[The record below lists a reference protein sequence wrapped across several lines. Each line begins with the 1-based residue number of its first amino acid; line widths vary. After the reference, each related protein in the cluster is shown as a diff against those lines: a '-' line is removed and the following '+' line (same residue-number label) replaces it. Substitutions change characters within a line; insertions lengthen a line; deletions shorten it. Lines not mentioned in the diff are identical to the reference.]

1 MQSEIKIN
9 INKKSRKQI
18 IKKNL
23 NIKTIV
29 ISVVILIFTFFVFIY
44 LNILFTKYEKYEI
57 ISKEYI
63 TNQNITNEQIS
74 YFEFKNGI
82 VRYSY
87 DGVSF
92 INSFFKTEWFVAY
105 DFKNL
110 IIDVSENYFVISN
123 YFGNEIIVFN
133 ENGITGRNYTEYN
146 IDRVKISD
154 NGYLYVLLNDNYTS
168 YINVYDNTFEKLH
181 ISIKSL
187 LSGDGLATDIDVSND
202 GTELCV
208 NYSYIDTNKLKTKVV
223 YYNFGEIGKF
233 SNPKRIVGIFEN
245 GDDFV
250 GSINFFDNNNSQFI
264 CEDSINFVSTKILTS
279 PKITNSYLF
288 DNILSF
294 TNSNDY
300 FAVVISELGNKKLI
314 IFDKTG
320 KKLSTIN
327 IDIQYDDF
335 YITKDIIVFI
345 NKNRIIG
352 ISTFGKIKFD
362 IFFNDD
368 IYYVHK
374 KNSFFYNELIVATN
388 NYIQNV
394 ILK

>member
-1 MQSEIKIN
+1 MQNEIKIN

-110 IIDVSENYFVISN
+110 IIDISEHYFVISN
-123 YFGNEIIVFN
+123 YSGNEIIVFN

-168 YINVYDNTFEKLH
+168 YINVYDNTLKKLD

-279 PKITNSYLF
+279 PKITNSYFF

-300 FAVVISELGNKKLI
+300 FAIVISELGNKKLI

>member
-168 YINVYDNTFEKLH
+168 YINVYDNTFKKLD

-374 KNSFFYNELIVATN
+374 KNSFFL
-388 NYIQNV
+388 
-394 ILK
+394 